1 MDRVRSYAVSAAVM
15 LGLDLVWLG
24 IIAPPL
30 YQSQVGQLLRAQPDL
45 VAATLFY
52 ALYLVGVNEFVVHV
66 ERGASARRVALRG
79 ALFGLVA
86 YATFDLTALALIRGW
101 TVLVTVVDLAW
112 GAALTAVVAA
122 AAARSLPRR

>member
-1 MDRVRSYAVSAAVM
+1 MDRVRSYAASAAVM

-52 ALYLVGVNEFVVHV
+52 ALYLVGVNEFVVHA

>member
-15 LGLDLVWLG
+15 LGLDLVWLSM
-24 IIAPPL
+24 IAPPL

-52 ALYLVGVNEFVVHV
+52 ALYLVGVNEFVVHA
-66 ERGASARRVALRG
+66 ERGASARRVAVRG

-112 GAALTAVVAA
+112 GAALTAVVAT

>member
-1 MDRVRSYAVSAAVM
+1 MDRVRSYVVSAAVM

-24 IIAPPL
+24 LLAPPL

-52 ALYLVGVNEFVVHV
+52 ALYLVGVNEFVVHA
-66 ERGASARRVALRG
+66 ERGASVRRVALRG

-112 GAALTAVVAA
+112 GATLTAVVAP

>member
-15 LGLDLVWLG
+15 LGLDLVWLSM
-24 IIAPPL
+24 IAPPL

-52 ALYLVGVNEFVVHV
+52 ALYLVGVNEFVVHA
-66 ERGASARRVALRG
+66 ERGASARRVAVRG

-101 TVLVTVVDLAW
+101 TVLVTIVDLAW
-112 GAALTAVVAA
+112 GAALTAVVAT